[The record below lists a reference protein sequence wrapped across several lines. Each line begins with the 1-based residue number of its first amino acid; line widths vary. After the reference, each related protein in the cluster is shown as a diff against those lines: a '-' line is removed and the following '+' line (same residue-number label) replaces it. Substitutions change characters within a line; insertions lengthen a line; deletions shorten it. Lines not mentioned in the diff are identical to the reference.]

1 MIMRFS
7 AIVVLVGL
15 FIIGCGKKEVS
26 YRTQIQPIL
35 DNRCVSCHRPER
47 ASKQVVLTSY
57 EYVMN
62 AKATNLKKP
71 IVVPGNLTE
80 SWLYLRSGTDQP
92 HFRMPPDTSTITP
105 LSKDEVELVGKWILH
120 GAKNN

>member
-1 MIMRFS
+1 MRFS
-7 AIVVLVGL
+7 AIVLLVGL
-15 FIIGCGKKEVS
+15 LAIGCGRKEVS

-35 DNRCVSCHRPER
+35 DNRCANCHRPER
-47 ASKQVVLTSY
+47 AAKQVVLTSY

-62 AKATNLKKP
+62 ARATNLKKP
-71 IVVPGNLTE
+71 IVVAGNLSE

-92 HFRMPPDTSTITP
+92 HFRMPPDTSTMTP
-105 LSKDEVELVGKWILH
+105 LSKDEIELVGKWILQ